1 MTRCVPPPLPGEGH
15 CELAEPKHLN
25 RTDAN
30 EARPGLW
37 CVAVT
42 LGDVCDRDALL
53 ALRVDGMLRISV
65 IRERV
70 STSQGRCL
78 PAFVTAF
85 VGTSAKALHND
96 GPSSSRADVDHKV
109 VACYLFS
116 DLMLLR
122 QSRMLTC
129 I

>member
-1 MTRCVPPPLPGEGH
+1 MTKCVPPPLPGEGQ

-25 RTDAN
+25 MTDAN

-42 LGDVCDRDALL
+42 LRDVCDRDALL
-53 ALRVDGMLRISV
+53 ALRVDGMLRISI
-65 IRERV
+65 IREHA
-70 STSQGRCL
+70 STSRGRCL
-78 PAFVTAF
+78 HAFVTAF
-85 VGTSAKALHND
+85 AGTSAKAPD
-96 GPSSSRADVDHKV
+96 GPSSSRPDDDHEV

-122 QSRMLTC
+122 QSRMFTR